1 MLLKFFIFQK
11 YKKNC
16 IFFFAKE
23 YKKKYKKIFKKRSIR
38 EFDHLKDRSDY
49 SIGVELID
57 SFRMEEDYILL
68 YILHIILHILRRIS
82 QVSQKAQT
90 RASKAVIFKKTLTDY
105 VFKVIIEIYI
115 FAKKN

>member
-1 MLLKFFIFQK
+1 M
-11 YKKNC
+11 Y
-16 IFFFAKE
+16 FFFAKE

-38 EFDHLKDRSDY
+38 KFDLKDRSDY

-57 SFRMEEDYILL
+57 SFRMEEDYIF
-68 YILHIILHILRRIS
+68 YIILHILRRIS